1 MYVAVDKSGDL
12 YIADTENHRIRKVIK
27 TTGIITTIA
36 GTGQAGYNGDD
47 MAATSAFLFYPTAV
61 AVDLIGD
68 VYIADTYNNRLRI
81 VSKKTGII
89 TTVAG
94 NGSFAFFGD
103 NMQST
108 LSAIVRPFG
117 VAIDAS
123 RNIYI
128 TDSGNYRIRMVNIT
142 TGIITTIAGNG
153 INGFTGDN
161 VLATTTGLSFASGIC
176 FDTAG
181 NLFIADYYNNRIR
194 MVNKNTSI
202 ITTVAGTG
210 MKGFNGDYIPA
221 TSAYLNFPADIA
233 VDALGNLYIADTFNF
248 RIRMV
253 TKTTGIIT
261 TIVGTGSRGSNI
273 NGIRATSANLSESYG
288 VALTPLGDLY
298 IAVTDKSTIKNVK
311 LWNPTAMP
319 SAVPTSMPSA
329 APTSMLS
336 VAPTSMPSIAP
347 TSMPSAVPTSMPII
361 APTSTPSAKPTSKPS
376 AVPTSKPSAVP
387 TFILSRLV
395 SFFPTAEPSKYLSKK
410 PHCRSENGKNKPNYD
425 SVPSKCPTNKPTSS
439 SSKQK
444 SSWKY

>member
-68 VYIADTYNNRLRI
+68 VYIADSYNNRLRI

-128 TDSGNYRIRMVNIT
+128 TDSGNFRIRMVNIT

-176 FDTAG
+176 FDTTG

-311 LWNPTAMP
+311 LWNQTAMP

-329 APTSMLS
+329 VPISMPS
-336 VAPTSMPSIAP
+336 AVPTSMPTGEPTSKPSIVPSSMPSAVP
-347 TSMPSAVPTSMPII
+347 TSMPSAVPTSDCY
-361 APTSTPSAKPTSKPS
+361 SEPSSMPS
-376 AVPTSKPSAVP
+376 AVPSNAPTCVASLPSTDGP
-387 TFILSRLV
+387 FKT
-395 SFFPTAEPSKYLSKK
+395 KK
-410 PHCRSENGKNKPNYD
+410 PR
-425 SVPSKCPTNKPTSS
+425 
-439 SSKQK
+439 
-444 SSWKY
+444 